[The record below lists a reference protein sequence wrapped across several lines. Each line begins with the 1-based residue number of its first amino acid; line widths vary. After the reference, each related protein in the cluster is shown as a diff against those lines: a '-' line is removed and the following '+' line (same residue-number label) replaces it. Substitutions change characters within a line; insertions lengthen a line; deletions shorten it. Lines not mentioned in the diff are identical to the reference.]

1 MNKQKKTGPDLLR
14 ARKKKE
20 RSGSMQ
26 LCLPHLLFFPET
38 KPKKKCKKDRSIS
51 YGSIL
56 LMTSLV

>member
-38 KPKKKCKKDRSIS
+38 KPQKNVKKIVV
-51 YGSIL
+51 
-56 LMTSLV
+56 LVMAVFYS